1 MATISKDTAENLSTL
16 ALLISNDVRSAMMAS
31 FVTHVADAWFH
42 EHGLQGFRTNPANT
56 LVYAALGALE
66 EHSIVRVSE
75 HLKDEHKL
83 HPISADVEIRR
94 KKDLSLH
101 RHAISHPATVE
112 WTNPKMQEFSEADRD
127 GYDWRPAQL
136 WDLQRSINEELR
148 KVGKEARNESIAV
161 TLDMAASLHLILDLT
176 RREEYAVP
184 TVNQLLTFLQA
195 EVAKYQALLEQHP
208 DGARDPEGEKA
219 RAERRRLRRERWA
232 AEAAKKKTG

>member
-1 MATISKDTAENLSTL
+1 MATISEDTAENLSTL

-31 FVTHVADAWFH
+31 FVTHVADAWVH
-42 EHGLQGFRTNPANT
+42 QHGVQGFRTNPANT
-56 LVYAALGALE
+56 LVYSALGALE
-66 EHSIVRVSE
+66 EQSIVRVSE

-83 HPISADVEIRR
+83 HPVAVEIRR

-112 WTNPKMQEFSEADRD
+112 WTNSKMQEFKEADRD

-136 WDLQRSINEELR
+136 WDLQRSMNEELR
-148 KVGKEARNESIAV
+148 KVGKETRNESIAV

-176 RREEYAVP
+176 RREERAVP

-195 EVAKYQALLEQHP
+195 EVGKYQALLEQHP
-208 DGARDPEGEKA
+208 DGARDPDGEKA

-232 AEAAKKKTG
+232 AEAAKKQAG